1 MLADSFADWIRAA
14 IQSDSEGGGVVGG
27 GGGEEQPAPTTGARR
42 KRLDYLTDVA
52 RVSSSSSDFF
62 IPRKPVSTIWFALTY
77 ISIEISTKFG

>member
-27 GGGEEQPAPTTGARR
+27 CGEEQPAPTTGARR

-52 RVSSSSSDFF
+52 RVSSSSSDYF
-62 IPRKPVSTIWFALTY
+62 IPRKPVSTIWFAQTY
-77 ISIEISTKFG
+77 ISIEIFTKFG

>member
-27 GGGEEQPAPTTGARR
+27 GGEEHPAPTTGARR

-52 RVSSSSSDFF
+52 RVSSSSSDYF
-62 IPRKPVSTIWFALTY
+62 IPRKPVSTIWFTQTY
-77 ISIEISTKFG
+77 TSIEISKKFG